1 MIRKNIELGDKYLRE
16 GKWRELEELK
26 IKLMN
31 EKDLKSDLSMGLF
44 IESIILTNNESIEK
58 SERLN

>member
-44 IESIILTNNESIEK
+44 IESIILTNNESSEK
-58 SERLN
+58 SKRLN